1 MNIVDAMVLAL
12 LALGDLSLLI
22 HLRRRRGRHL
32 RIRHMYWT
40 LTVAVRSELHDSARR
55 ELMQPNRVRRSRPVL
70 IPSY

>member
-1 MNIVDAMVLAL
+1 MNMVDAIVLAL

-40 LTVAVRSELHDSARR
+40 LTVAVRSELHNAARR
-55 ELMQPNRVRRSRPVL
+55 QVLQPNRLRRSRPVL